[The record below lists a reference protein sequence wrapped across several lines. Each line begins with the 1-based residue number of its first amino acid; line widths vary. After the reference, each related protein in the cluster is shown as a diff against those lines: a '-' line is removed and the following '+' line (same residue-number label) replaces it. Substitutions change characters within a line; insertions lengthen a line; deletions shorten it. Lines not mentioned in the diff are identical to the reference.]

1 MGVDTRDPRAA
12 LAAVSAAIDAGSV
25 AEEDALRLLGAA
37 EARIASG
44 EAAGTESD
52 FWHDYLDRT
61 RRSPF
66 LRALPGREARER
78 WAETALAA
86 VLLSD
91 YRLETLME
99 QRLRAHPGRVLFQEG
114 IGPEAR
120 RWTYAQ
126 GARRIRSYAAVLW
139 KESEGAPRVAI
150 LAENGAEGAFVDLAC
165 LMHDILVTPLD
176 PKMNAETIAWIL
188 DHLDIDTVVTDT
200 EERRRRLETVRAG
213 VKRPFRVYLL
223 DPDARVR
230 EEHEKVLARAA
241 ANLGRGEVEER
252 LGARRRLGLRD
263 PITVMFTSGSTGMPK
278 GVVFTSLAIVSKRFA
293 RAAALPAVGEEEVL
307 FCYLPLFHTFGRY
320 LEMTGTLFWGGTY
333 VFAGNPSVETLLA
346 GLREVRPTGLIGIP
360 RRWMQIRDHVLASA
374 GGDAVTDGHF
384 RAVSGGRLRW
394 GLSAAGYLDPRV
406 FRFFQRHG
414 VDLCSGFG
422 MTEATGGITMTPP
435 GEYEDNTVGIPL
447 PLVRTRI
454 TEEGE
459 LRISGPYVVRYL
471 DDDAPDGEDGYWLA
485 TGDIFQT
492 RPSGYLEIV
501 DRIKDIYKNSRGQT
515 VAPRRVEQKFAE
527 VPGIKNV
534 FLVGD
539 GRDYNSL
546 LIVPDLDDSVMVAL
560 SDREQSDEYFQRII
574 TTANE
579 DLDPYERVV
588 NFALLDR
595 DFSAEKGE
603 LTPKGS
609 FRRKGIEKNF
619 EEEIERLYGREFV
632 ELETAG
638 RWVRVPRWFYRDLGI
653 LETDLVATSRGLV
666 NRVSRTSLDLA
677 PGADP
682 LTVRIGDLEYRVD
695 GEVVDLGLF
704 ARQPALWIG
713 NPALLAFFPCKE
725 GWDTAMKNVSPEVHL
740 PWRKAGAHR
749 ADPAGGIPPL
759 GGRRLEEL
767 NRFSAVAL
775 WGPPEDAFEAVKRLG
790 EILENT
796 DLRMGMVIR
805 RRLEALARH
814 PEMEVRALAYRVLL
828 LDQPVPDYGEL
839 FPAFVVSGLPFLNKE
854 SIAAIARANLDR
866 RRLEALR
873 LRFHSY
879 RTQLEWPTS
888 PVVRQQFE
896 HTFALLTEFA
906 RFHPEYYS
914 SIRAELVSWVLHRA
928 DPELSQAAE
937 LEFERLAH
945 WFELRL
951 AGEAAGVSS
960 DDWKGKTVLEDGLS
974 DSEIRHLEN
983 VLVGTTFLRESVAL
997 AFDGES
1003 FDVRRVPQG
1012 GIWISR
1018 VLSLHEHQLYR
1029 ISINTVEEKHY
1040 DLLLM
1045 LRPDLEKASVHET
1058 NFWLIAIHGHPV
1070 DTPVVPRF
1078 GCCRPELG
1086 AISFAFVSD
1095 LTVWERVRGEA
1106 EAGDVGGRCDRWR
1119 SLFVRGM
1126 AVFFRGWQNSG
1137 GRIVPGAVTPRNVSV
1152 PDPDFRDG
1160 AKLLSLAGWKR
1171 YRSPIDLVA
1180 PMIRNFFLQI
1190 EHHYPRC
1197 RKEMDWSW
1205 IFEACVEGLGEE
1217 EAREFLNDLR
1227 GVIGEGGIPGD
1238 ADRFARS
1245 LDAYLGRLGV
1255 DYHVPL
1261 PVRCAVDRYRSW
1273 EELSR
1278 DATTAA
1284 KDQMVRELVRL
1295 YRIERFGALGRYW
1308 LYRRTL
1314 FSGSTPAVQD
1324 ALDRLLARMMRNPA
1338 ERPTRMVELSDVQA
1352 ALEGEEERM
1361 VFTGLVFPSAPS
1373 EAPVDVV
1380 AVGERS
1386 EKHVVVHTYFDDER
1400 GERYTVR
1407 EPLEAAEV
1415 GELIRLII
1423 RGGFPN
1429 IVSEQD
1435 RYFVAIDAQERIVG
1449 GIFYKIMETGAAH
1462 LDGIVVSSPLKRRG
1476 ISGALLEDFCS
1487 RMEGQGVK
1495 TVTTHFFA
1503 RHFYLAHGFHVDRA
1517 WGGLVR
1523 FLHLPEEEPV

>member
-1 MGVDTRDPRAA
+1 MGVDTRDHAAA
-12 LAAVSAAIDAGSV
+12 LAAVSAAIGTNSV
-25 AEEDALRLLGAA
+25 AAGDALRLLEAAERLIASGAA
-37 EARIASG
+37 EG
-44 EAAGTESD
+44 EPG

-61 RRSPF
+61 RRSAF
-66 LRALPGREARER
+66 LRALPDDEGRGR
-78 WAETALAA
+78 WAETAVAA
-86 VLLSD
+86 IEASD

-99 QRLRAHPGRVLFQEG
+99 QRLRAHPDRVLFQEG
-114 IGPEAR
+114 IGGGAR

-126 GARRIRSYAAVLW
+126 AARRIRSYAAVFL
-139 KESEGAPRVAI
+139 KETEGAPRVAI
-150 LAENGAEGAFVDLAC
+150 LSENGVEGAFVDLAC
-165 LMHDILVTPLD
+165 LMHDILVAPLD
-176 PKMNAETIAWIL
+176 PQMNAENLKWIF
-188 DHLDIDTVVTDT
+188 DSLDINLVVTDT

-213 VKRPFRVYLL
+213 AKRPFLVFLL
-223 DPDARVR
+223 DPEGRVR
-230 EEHEKVLARAA
+230 EEHEKVLARRAA
-241 ANLGRGEVEER
+241 DLGRGEIADL
-252 LGARRRLGLRD
+252 LGARPRLGLRD

-278 GVVFTSLAIVSKRFA
+278 GVVFPSLAILSKRFA

-307 FCYLPLFHTFGRY
+307 CCSLPLFHTFGRF
-320 LEMTGTLFWGGTY
+320 LEMTGMLFWGGTY

-360 RRWMQIRDHVLASA
+360 RRWMQIRDHVLASV
-374 GGDAVTDGHF
+374 GGAAVTDEEF
-384 RAVSGGRLRW
+384 RALSGGRLRW

-454 TEEGE
+454 TGEGE
-459 LRISGPYVVRYL
+459 LQISGPYVVRYL
-471 DDDAPDGEDGYWLA
+471 DDDTPAAGGEYWLS

-527 VPGIKNV
+527 VPGIKSV

-539 GRDYNSL
+539 GRDYNAL
-546 LIVPDLDDSVMVAL
+546 LIVPDPDDPVMVAL
-560 SDREQSDEYFQRII
+560 SDRQRSEEYFHRII
-574 TTANE
+574 TAANE
-579 DLDPYERVV
+579 DLDPFERVV
-588 NFALLDR
+588 GFTLLDR

-603 LTPKGS
+603 LTAKGS
-609 FRRKGIEKNF
+609 FRRKAIEKNF
-619 EEEIERLYGREFV
+619 EEEIGRLYRRDFV

-638 RWVRVPRWFYRDLGI
+638 RWVRIPRWFYRDLGI
-653 LETDLVATSRGLV
+653 LESDLVATGSGLV
-666 NRVSRTSLDLA
+666 NRVSRTSLDLG
-677 PGADP
+677 PGEGPTA
-682 LTVRIGDLEYRVD
+682 VRIGDLEYRID

-713 NPALLAFFPCKE
+713 NPSLLAFFPCKE
-725 GWDTAMKNVSPEVHL
+725 GWDTPMKNVSPEVRL
-740 PWRKAGAHR
+740 PWRKAGEHR
-749 ADPAGGIPPL
+749 EDPARIIPPL
-759 GGRRLEEL
+759 GGRRLEDL
-767 NRFSAVAL
+767 NRLCAVAL
-775 WGPPEDAFEAVKRLG
+775 WGPPADALDAVKRLG
-790 EILENT
+790 EILEDA

-814 PEMEVRALAYRVLL
+814 PEMEIRALAYRVLL
-828 LDQPVPDYGEL
+828 LDQPAPDYGEL
-839 FPAFVVSGLPFLNKE
+839 LPAFVASGLPFLNKE

-879 RTQLEWPTS
+879 RNRLEWPTS
-888 PVVRQQFE
+888 PVARQQFE
-896 HTFALLTEFA
+896 NSFALLAEFA

-914 SIRAELVSWVLHRA
+914 TIRAELVSWILHRA

-937 LEFERLAH
+937 LELERLAH

-951 AGEAAGVSS
+951 AEEAAGESAE
-960 DDWKGKTVLEDGLS
+960 DWKGKTVLEDGLS

-983 VLVGTTFLRESVAL
+983 VLVGTTFLRESVML
-997 AFDGES
+997 AFDGEC
-1003 FDVRRVPQG
+1003 FDVRRVPEA

-1018 VLSLHEHQLYR
+1018 ILSLYEHQLYR
-1029 ISINTVEEKHY
+1029 VSVNTAEEKHY

-1045 LRPDLEKASVHET
+1045 LRPDLKEAPVHET
-1058 NFWLIAIHGHPV
+1058 NFWMIAIHGHPI

-1086 AISFAFVSD
+1086 AISFAFVGD
-1095 LTVWERVRGEA
+1095 LTVWERVRGE
-1106 EAGDVGGRCDRWR
+1106 EESGDAGGRRDRR
-1119 SLFVRGM
+1119 QNLFVRGM
-1126 AVFFRGWQNSG
+1126 AVFFRGWKNSG
-1137 GRIVPGAVTPRNVSV
+1137 GRIVPGAVTPRNVAT
-1152 PDPDFRDG
+1152 PEPDFRDG
-1160 AKLLSLAGWKR
+1160 AKLLSLAGWRR
-1171 YRSPIDLVA
+1171 YRNPIDLVA

-1197 RKEMDWSW
+1197 RKDMQWSW

-1217 EAREFLNDLR
+1217 EAREFLSDLR
-1227 GVIGEGGIPGD
+1227 DRIGEGGIPGD
-1238 ADRFARS
+1238 AERFARS
-1245 LDAYLGRLGV
+1245 LDDYLGRLGV
-1255 DYHVPL
+1255 EYHVPV
-1261 PVRCAVDRYRSW
+1261 PVRCAVDRYREW
-1273 EELSR
+1273 EEMSR
-1278 DATTAA
+1278 DATVTA
-1284 KDQMVRELVRL
+1284 KEQMVRELFRL
-1295 YRIERFGALGRYW
+1295 YRIERFGAVGRYW
-1308 LYRRTL
+1308 LYRRTV
-1314 FSGSTPAVQD
+1314 FARSGEGVRS
-1324 ALDRLLARMMRNPA
+1324 ALDRLLDRMQRNPE
-1338 ERPTRMVELSDVQA
+1338 ERPTGLVELSDLQA

-1373 EAPVDVV
+1373 RVPVDVMT
-1380 AVGERS
+1380 VGESR

-1407 EPLEAAEV
+1407 EPVEAAEV

-1429 IVSEQD
+1429 IVSERD

-1462 LDGIVVSSPLKRRG
+1462 LDGIVIASPLKRRG

-1487 RMEGQGVK
+1487 RMEGQGVSV
-1495 TVTTHFFA
+1495 VTTHFFA
-1503 RHFYLAHGFHVDRA
+1503 RPFYLAHGFHVDKA

-1523 FLHLPEEEPV
+1523 FLKATEG